1 MMMESQPLPP
11 SEVKS
16 TISKKNSFKKKT
28 LIILSIL
35 EVCFIATFFLLRA
48 KTHSF
53 NLGYIIDDAFLDKLA
68 ERELYRTLLRISLAF
83 CVSFGMGIILHFFK
97 ALPIRKNN
105 KVPSTKNFITELFL
119 LVLLAI
125 LVSIPQIIEL
135 PARFT
140 KKPILQKEIL
150 IDKDTWT
157 TKSGMHYDLI
167 FSSKSS
173 ITVSK
178 RTYIAAHTGTE
189 YYTVYQGS
197 FLIDYFPTDRYFL
210 KKD

>member
-16 TISKKNSFKKKT
+16 TISKKNSFRKKT

-48 KTHSF
+48 KIHSF
-53 NLGYIIDDAFLDKLA
+53 NLGYIIDDVFLDKLA

-105 KVPSTKNFITELFL
+105 KVPSTKNFITDLFL

-125 LVSIPQIIEL
+125 LVSIPQVIEL
-135 PARFT
+135 PAKFT

-157 TKSGMHYDLI
+157 TKSGMHYDII

-178 RTYIAAHTGTE
+178 RTYLATNIGTE
-189 YYTVYQGS
+189 FYTVYQGS

>member
-48 KTHSF
+48 KIHSF
-53 NLGYIIDDAFLDKLA
+53 NLGYIIDDVFLDKLA

-125 LVSIPQIIEL
+125 FVSIPQVIEL

-178 RTYIAAHTGTE
+178 RTYLATNIGTE
-189 YYTVYQGS
+189 FYTVYQGS

>member
-83 CVSFGMGIILHFFK
+83 CVSFGMGIILHFLK
-97 ALPIRKNN
+97 VLPIRKNN

-125 LVSIPQIIEL
+125 LVSIPQVIEL
-135 PARFT
+135 HARFT

-178 RTYIAAHTGTE
+178 RTYLATTIGTE
-189 YYTVYQGS
+189 FYTVYQGS
-197 FLIDYFPTDRYFL
+197 FLIDFFPTDRYFL